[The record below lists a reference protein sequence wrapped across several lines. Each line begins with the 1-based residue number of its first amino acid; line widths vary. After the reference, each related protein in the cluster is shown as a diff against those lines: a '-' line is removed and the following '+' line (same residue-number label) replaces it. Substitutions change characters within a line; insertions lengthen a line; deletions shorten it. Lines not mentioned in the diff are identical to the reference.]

1 MMMTISLLIT
11 DPLYL
16 NKGTMHRIMT
26 ILRRIVRRTHHPDS
40 KGVFPLLKDNR
51 RLRRGSLVVSGIY
64 L

>member
-1 MMMTISLLIT
+1 MMMMIFLLIT
-11 DPLYL
+11 NPLYL

-26 ILRRIVRRTHHPDS
+26 ILQRIVCHTHHPDS

-51 RLRRGSLVVSGIY
+51 RLCRGSLVMSGIY